1 MQGAEMNNY
10 TVTITFE
17 DNTTY
22 VWSGYAETQYRAE
35 VLAMREMRQTND
47 QTVIKLETQE
57 RP

>member
-1 MQGAEMNNY
+1 MNNY

-35 VLAMREMRQTND
+35 VLAMREMRHTND